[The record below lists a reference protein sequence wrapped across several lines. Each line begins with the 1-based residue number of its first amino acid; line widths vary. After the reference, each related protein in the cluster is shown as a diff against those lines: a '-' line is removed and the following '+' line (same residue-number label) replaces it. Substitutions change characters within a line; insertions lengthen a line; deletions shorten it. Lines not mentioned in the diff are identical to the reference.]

1 LYQSLNSALRS
12 IPHDDNL
19 PVPQPPEKR
28 LAFLEQMECEDGSV
42 SEDIRR
48 SSEDQYVS
56 DEKTTEPKRF
66 NQEELNDLI
75 RDLSLAKRKK
85 MCF

>member
-1 LYQSLNSALRS
+1 MRS

-19 PVPQPPEKR
+19 PVPRPPENR
-28 LAFLEQMECEDGSV
+28 LAFLEQMECENGFS

-48 SSEDQYVS
+48 SAEDQYVS

-66 NQEELNDLI
+66 NQEELNDPI

-85 MCF
+85 CMFLE